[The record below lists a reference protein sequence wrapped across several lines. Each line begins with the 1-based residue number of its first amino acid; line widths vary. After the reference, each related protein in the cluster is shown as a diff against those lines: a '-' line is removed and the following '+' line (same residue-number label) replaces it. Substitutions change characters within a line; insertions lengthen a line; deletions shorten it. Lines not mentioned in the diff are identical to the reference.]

1 MNRHASTGAAVA
13 SLWLAG
19 TLAACSRPEPLPE
32 PVRSVRTITVDAPD
46 AQAASGAQEFAAEAR
61 SRVESRLGFRVPGKL
76 VSRSAEVGQRVRA
89 AQVLAQIDAVDL
101 QLAQQAAAAA
111 TRAAQVQLDQA
122 AADHRRFQGLRA
134 QGFISEAELER
145 RESSLK
151 AAQAQLEQ
159 ARAQAEAQRNQAGYA
174 ALVAPAAGIVTAVEA
189 EVGAVLAA
197 GTPVVRLAHDGPRD
211 VVFAV
216 PEDAVGALRALLG
229 RPDALRVRPWGAAP
243 ESRATVREV
252 AAAADPA
259 TRTFLVKADAGGVP
273 LQLGQ
278 TVTVA
283 LDRPP
288 LPGAIRLPLTA
299 VTQQQGRTSV
309 WRVDPATMTVHLQP
323 VEVAGAEGNAVRIGA
338 GLVPGQIVVSA
349 GVHVLTPG
357 QKVRFM
363 PAPAAAASAPGAAAS
378 R

>member
-1 MNRHASTGAAVA
+1 MKRHAFTGAAVVC
-13 SLWLAG
+13 LLLAG
-19 TLAACSRPEPLPE
+19 TLAACSRHEPLPG
-32 PVRSVRTITVDAPD
+32 PVRTVRTITVAGAD
-46 AQAASGAQEFAAEAR
+46 AQAASDVQEFAAEVR

-89 AQVLAQIDAVDL
+89 AQVLAQIDAADL

-122 AADHRRFQGLRA
+122 TAEHRRFQGLRA

-145 RESSLK
+145 RESTLK

-174 ALVAPAAGIVTAVEA
+174 ALVAPAAGVVTAVEA

-229 RPDALRVRPWGAAP
+229 RPDALRVRPWGVAA

-259 TRTFLVKADAGGVP
+259 TRTFLVKADAGGAP

-283 LDRPP
+283 LDRPSA
-288 LPGAIRLPLTA
+288 PGAIRLPLAA
-299 VTQQQGRTSV
+299 VMQQHGRTSV
-309 WRVDPATMTVHLQP
+309 WRVDPATMTVHLQQ
-323 VEVAGAEGNAVRIGA
+323 VEVAGVDGNAVRIGA
-338 GLVPGQIVVSA
+338 GLAPGQIVVSA
-349 GVHVLTPG
+349 GVHVLSPG
-357 QKVRFM
+357 QKVRFL
-363 PAPAAAASAPGAAAS
+363 PAPAATASAPRTAAS